1 MDNNDELRKSL
12 EKIGNV
18 EVTDEQMENIK
29 QAAEDY
35 SNKSDDEIFFEIIK
49 LNEKME
55 DSMEPEEYEDLLE
68 RLEKIRPL
76 LNEEQIERL
85 DKLLDVL
92 KGDR

>member
-1 MDNNDELRKSL
+1 MDNSDELRKSL
-12 EKIGNV
+12 EEIRNA
-18 EVTDEQMENIK
+18 EVTDEQMEDIK
-29 QAAEDY
+29 KVAENY

-55 DSMEPEEYEDLLE
+55 DSMAPEEYEDLLG

-76 LNEEQIERL
+76 LNEEQTERL
-85 DKLLDVL
+85 DKLLNVL

>member
-1 MDNNDELRKSL
+1 
-12 EKIGNV
+12 
-18 EVTDEQMENIK
+18 MENIK
-29 QAAEDY
+29 KVAEDY
-35 SNKSDDEIFFEIIK
+35 SSKSDDEIFFEIIK

-76 LNEEQIERL
+76 LNEEQTERL
-85 DKLLDVL
+85 DKLLNVL

>member
-35 SNKSDDEIFFEIIK
+35 SDKSDDEIFFEIIK